1 MIRLLTA
8 DDDFFFTSSHSLDT
22 HQMTRSE
29 PPSQKPGPTLLPG
42 PIASTVS
49 LATRSTSLAIRLGSL
64 VGGYGLD
71 AARFTTLSSL
81 ELARGLVEVVLTRA
95 GKDTLDHAKANGNS
109 ALAAANAENVLER
122 SLEGLHYAVIQ
133 VAFWT
138 SASFR
143 LTGTTLALASDT
155 SQLVLSSLDKL
166 LGSTDSSR
174 AVASIITLMR
184 REFRNPVTGTK
195 GERVGV
201 LDLTLALSALAYLQQ
216 ACRKLPEE
224 EGRRRAYEEVIW
236 DVVVLNDGDRVDV
249 DEKTALQPG
258 YAAPAFSQESSRRG
272 SHDEEEV
279 LAHLKSHVA
288 KSLPRDAKVT
298 ISNSITT
305 TQTITVEVDGS
316 HILALPTPPGA
327 EIVETSTPVSRSKR
341 LSYPDHETEG
351 PYRIVY
357 KIERDKF
364 QAMTLQGGDDGA
376 ETGSILGEV
385 DSDKEAP
392 SPPMQYDPATGIF
405 LPISSGLSSPTAVD
419 VTPLS
424 PIASV
429 GTTKLDLTKPQSEE
443 PPPSKS
449 EPTANQKRQ
458 RQPAATSPKIASSSA
473 KKPTQKKKSDT
484 VGRSTEK
491 KAGLK
496 QVLKE
501 GGQSISNIWSKD
513 GHEGSSKP
521 KSHGSAVSSRTV
533 DSTGK
538 PKPLPSRPTKAS
550 QERSIANRRSL
561 ATPEP
566 LTRSS
571 SRASY
576 ISLAD
581 RRRESIVPQS
591 ASYPVI
597 TGGIVTPSSSPILSK
612 HDSSFPDASF
622 RPRRG
627 SLLSVNMPPP
637 PSTTP
642 MRGHHHRRSGSYGP
656 SLYSL
661 ATNDST
667 TSLVLSSYYKKS
679 TYSAAD
685 ALHTLRREGFVD
697 GTFPEG
703 HLLPNITRYMRF
715 SSACYGSHFLKFLG
729 ISNDMPK
736 LTAWDATHQDVR
748 HFAHH
753 TASGGAGN
761 ILLASF
767 VDPQGGTDA
776 TGATG
781 TGVPLVHYI
790 SLDHEAKAVVL
801 ACRGTLGFEDVMADM
816 TCDYDSLVWKGRS
829 YKVHKGMHASARRLL
844 YGGDGRVLLTLKAA
858 LVEFSDY
865 GLVLCGHSLGAGVTA
880 LLGVMLAEANPHGP
894 GFVTA
899 PEAAL
904 KRMLLADT
912 DGGSSGSGSSNG
924 GSNISDAILLPA
936 GRRIHVYAYGA
947 PGVMSAKLRRIT
959 RGLITTVVHGDDL
972 VPHLSL
978 GILHDF
984 QALSLAFKNKENA
997 TRADIRRRMWTALQ
1011 ENLSEAWNRGNG
1023 TRTVPG
1029 VDDDKWMLPAL
1040 ASLRENFSCERL
1052 VPPGEVFVIESYPV
1066 LRREAFLL
1074 DGESLL
1080 GRPATRVVLKYV
1092 RDVEARFAEPRF
1104 GTSMLTDH
1112 SPANYENA
1120 LNKMRLGVVE

>member
-1 MIRLLTA
+1 MAR
-8 DDDFFFTSSHSLDT
+8 
-22 HQMTRSE
+22 RE
-29 PPSQKPGPTLLPG
+29 PPPPKPGPTLLPG

-95 GKDTLDHAKANGNS
+95 GRDTLDHAKS
-109 ALAAANAENVLER
+109 DLAAADAENVLER
-122 SLEGLHYAVIQ
+122 SLEGLHHAVIQ

-143 LTGTTLALASDT
+143 LTGTTLSLASDT
-155 SQLVLSSLDKL
+155 SQLLLSSLDKL

-201 LDLTLALSALAYLQQ
+201 VDLTLALSALAYLQQ

-224 EGRRRAYEEVIW
+224 EGRRKAHEEVIW

-249 DEKTALQPG
+249 DDSMALQRG
-258 YAAPAFSQESSRRG
+258 YVPAISQESSRRG
-272 SHDEEEV
+272 SQDEEEA
-279 LAHLKSHVA
+279 LAHLKNHITQ
-288 KSLPRDAKVT
+288 SLPPDAKVT

-305 TQTITVEVDGS
+305 VQTITVEVDGC
-316 HILALPTPPGA
+316 HVPVLPTPPGA
-327 EIVETSTPVSRSKR
+327 EIVETSTPASKR
-341 LSYPDHETEG
+341 LSYTGNDDM
-351 PYRIVY
+351 PYRVVY
-357 KIERDKF
+357 RIERDKF
-364 QAMTLQGGDDGA
+364 RSMTLQGGDDA
-376 ETGSILGEV
+376 EAGSILGEV
-385 DSDKEAP
+385 DSDKESLP
-392 SPPMQYDPATGIF
+392 STPMQYDPATGTFQAITSPPP
-405 LPISSGLSSPTAVD
+405 LPP
-419 VTPLS
+419 
-424 PIASV
+424 
-429 GTTKLDLTKPQSEE
+429 KPVEE
-443 PPPSKS
+443 PKLQPLTMSNETKQESKPPSPQAEKPT
-449 EPTANQKRQ
+449 EPTANSKRQ
-458 RQPAATSPKIASSSA
+458 RQPISPLDKPTASTMA
-473 KKPTQKKKSDT
+473 KRTAPKKKPESI
-484 VGRSTEK
+484 GRSTEK
-491 KAGLK
+491 KAGFK
-496 QVLKE
+496 QALKE
-501 GGQSISNIWSKD
+501 GGQSLSNIWSK
-513 GHEGSSKP
+513 EGNET
-521 KSHGSAVSSRTV
+521 AA
-533 DSTGK
+533 K
-538 PKPLPSRPTKAS
+538 PKPQWNGASRSDAKLKPLPNRPTKAT
-550 QERSIANRRSL
+550 QERSLAARRSL

-576 ISLAD
+576 ISVAD
-581 RRRESIVPQS
+581 RRRESMRSQND
-591 ASYPVI
+591 SYPVL
-597 TGGIVTPSSSPILSK
+597 TGGIPSSPTLRKNEPSL
-612 HDSSFPDASF
+612 AETNG

-627 SLLSVNMPPP
+627 SHLSATI
-637 PSTTP
+637 PSSP
-642 MRGHHHRRSGSYGP
+642 MRGHRRSGSHAP
-656 SLYSL
+656 SIYSL
-661 ATNDST
+661 ATNDSQ

-679 TYSAAD
+679 TYNTAD
-685 ALHTLRREGFVD
+685 ALSTLRREGFVD

-729 ISNDMPK
+729 ISNDMPG
-736 LTAWDATHQDVR
+736 LTSWDGTHRDVR

-753 TASGGAGN
+753 TESDSGN

-767 VDPQGGTDA
+767 VDPQGGTDS

-790 SLDHEAKAVVL
+790 SLDHESKAVVL

-816 TCDYDSLVWKGRS
+816 TCDYDSLIWKNRS
-829 YKVHKGMHASARRLL
+829 YKVHKGVHASARRLL
-844 YGGDGRVLLTLKAA
+844 YGGDGRVLVTLKEA
-858 LVEFSDY
+858 LLEFPDY
-865 GLVLCGHSLGAGVTA
+865 GLVLCGHSLGGGVTA
-880 LLGVMLAEANPHGP
+880 LLGVMLAEANPHGA

-899 PEAAL
+899 PEAAFR
-904 KRMLLADT
+904 KMLTSGTAQHSSIADT
-912 DGGSSGSGSSNG
+912 
-924 GSNISDAILLPA
+924 ILPA
-936 GRRIHVYAYGA
+936 GRRIHVYAYGS
-947 PGVMSAKLRRIT
+947 PGVMSAKLRKIT

-984 QALSLAFKNKENA
+984 QALALAFKDKENKTKA
-997 TRADIRRRMWTALQ
+997 TIRRRMWAAFQ
-1011 ENLSEAWNRGNG
+1011 ENLAEAWNRGNG
-1023 TRTVPG
+1023 PRAVPG
-1029 VDDDKWMLPAL
+1029 NDEDTWMLPAL
-1040 ASLRENFSCERL
+1040 AALRENFTCERL

-1074 DGESLL
+1074 NGEGLL
-1080 GRPATRVVLKYV
+1080 GRPATRVILKYV

>member
-1 MIRLLTA
+1 MAR
-8 DDDFFFTSSHSLDT
+8 D
-22 HQMTRSE
+22 E
-29 PPSQKPGPTLLPG
+29 PPTHKPGPTLLPG

-95 GKDTLDHAKANGNS
+95 GKDTLDHAKS
-109 ALAAANAENVLER
+109 SLAAADAENVLER

-143 LTGTTLALASDT
+143 LTGTTLSLASDT
-155 SQLVLSSLDKL
+155 SQLFLSSLDKL

-174 AVASIITLMR
+174 AVASIITLIR

-224 EGRRRAYEEVIW
+224 ETRRKAYEEVVW
-236 DVVVLNDGDRVDV
+236 DVVVQNDGDRIDI
-249 DEKTALQPG
+249 DEKTALQRG
-258 YAAPAFSQESSRRG
+258 YTPVISQESSRRG
-272 SHDEEEV
+272 SQDEEEA
-279 LAHLKSHVA
+279 LAQLKSHITQ
-288 KSLPRDAKVT
+288 SLPPDAKVS
-298 ISNSITT
+298 ISSAVTSV
-305 TQTITVEVDGS
+305 QTITVEVEGC
-316 HILALPTPPGA
+316 LPVLPTPPGA
-327 EIVETSTPVSRSKR
+327 EIVETTTPASRSKR
-341 LSYPDHETEG
+341 LSYPGHENDG
-351 PYRIVY
+351 PYRVVY
-357 KIERDKF
+357 RIERDKF
-364 QAMTLQGGDDGA
+364 RAMTLQGGDDA

-385 DSDKEAP
+385 DSDKEIP
-392 SPPMQYDPATGIF
+392 STPMQYDPVSGTF
-405 LPISSGLSSPTAVD
+405 LPLSA
-419 VTPLS
+419 PL
-424 PIASV
+424 
-429 GTTKLDLTKPQSEE
+429 
-443 PPPSKS
+443 PPPKDSETSKS
-449 EPTANQKRQ
+449 KSSSSTDTEKADESSKQASETNRTEPTANQKRQ
-458 RQPAATSPKIASSSA
+458 RQPAATSEKTTTPSTKKLVA
-473 KKPTQKKKSDT
+473 KKKAESI
-484 VGRSTEK
+484 GRSADK

-496 QVLKE
+496 QVLKD
-501 GGQSISNIWSKD
+501 GGQSISNMWNKENSDNGVRPKQRRAD
-513 GHEGSSKP
+513 SSERVTAL
-521 KSHGSAVSSRTV
+521 HN
-533 DSTGK
+533 
-538 PKPLPSRPTKAS
+538 RPTKAS
-550 QERSIANRRSL
+550 QERSLANRRSI

-566 LTRSS
+566 LARSS

-581 RRRESIVPQS
+581 RRREPMSS
-591 ASYPVI
+591 NGGYPVI
-597 TGGIVTPSSSPILSK
+597 TGGMAPSSPVLTK
-612 HDSSFPDASF
+612 PESSFSQESGA

-627 SLLSVNMPPP
+627 SLLSANIPA
-637 PSTTP
+637 SP
-642 MRGHHHRRSGSYGP
+642 MRGHRRSGSYAP

-661 ATNDST
+661 ATNDSQ
-667 TSLVLSSYYKKS
+667 TSLILSSYYKKS
-679 TYSAAD
+679 TYSTAD
-685 ALHTLRREGFVD
+685 ALHTLRQEGFVD

-736 LTAWDATHQDVR
+736 MTSWDGTHRDVR

-753 TASGGAGN
+753 TESNAGN

-767 VDPQGGTDA
+767 VDPQGGTDS

-816 TCDYDSLVWKGRS
+816 TCDYDSLVWKNRS
-829 YKVHKGMHASARRLL
+829 YKVHKGVHASARRLL
-844 YGGDGRVLLTLKAA
+844 YGGDGRVLVTLKEA
-858 LVEFSDY
+858 LVEFPDY
-865 GLVLCGHSLGAGVTA
+865 GLVLCGHSLGGGVTA

-899 PEAAL
+899 PEAAF
-904 KRMLLADT
+904 KKMLT
-912 DGGSSGSGSSNG
+912 DGTAKDSKH
-924 GSNISDAILLPA
+924 SDTFIPA
-936 GRRIHVYAYGA
+936 GRRIHVYAYGS
-947 PGVMSAKLRRIT
+947 PGVMSPKLRKIT

-984 QALSLAFKNKENA
+984 QALSLSFKNKENA
-997 TRADIRRRMWTALQ
+997 TKMDIRKRMWSAFQ
-1011 ENLSEAWNRGNG
+1011 NNLSDAWNSG
-1023 TRTVPG
+1023 TEARAVPG
-1029 VDDDKWMLPAL
+1029 NDDDKWMLPAL
-1040 ASLRENFSCERL
+1040 AALRENFKCERL

-1074 DGESLL
+1074 NGEGLL
-1080 GRPATRVVLKYV
+1080 GRPATRVILKYV
-1092 RDVEARFAEPRF
+1092 RDVETRFLEPRF
-1104 GTSMLTDH
+1104 GTTMLTDH

-1120 LNKMRLGVVE
+1120 LNKMKLGLVN

>member
-1 MIRLLTA
+1 MAR
-8 DDDFFFTSSHSLDT
+8 D
-22 HQMTRSE
+22 E
-29 PPSQKPGPTLLPG
+29 PPNHKPGPTLLPG

-95 GKDTLDHAKANGNS
+95 GKDTLDHAKS
-109 ALAAANAENVLER
+109 TLAAADAENVLER

-143 LTGTTLALASDT
+143 LTGTTLSLASDT

-174 AVASIITLMR
+174 AVASIITLIR

-216 ACRKLPEE
+216 SCRKLPEE
-224 EGRRRAYEEVIW
+224 ESRRKAFEEVIW
-236 DVVVLNDGDRVDV
+236 DVVVLNDGDRVDI
-249 DEKTALQPG
+249 DENTALQRG
-258 YAAPAFSQESSRRG
+258 YTPAISQESSRRG
-272 SHDEEEV
+272 SQDEEEA
-279 LAHLKSHVA
+279 LAQLKTHITQ
-288 KSLPRDAKVT
+288 SLPPDAKVT
-298 ISNSITT
+298 ISSSVTT
-305 TQTITVEVDGS
+305 VQTITVEVEGC
-316 HILALPTPPGA
+316 LPVLPTPPGA
-327 EIVETSTPVSRSKR
+327 EIVETTTPVSRSKR
-341 LSYPDHETEG
+341 LSYPGHDNDG
-351 PYRIVY
+351 PYRVVY
-357 KIERDKF
+357 RIERDKF
-364 QAMTLQGGDDGA
+364 RAMTVQGGDDA

-392 SPPMQYDPATGIF
+392 STPMQYDPASGTF
-405 LPISSGLSSPTAVD
+405 LPVSA
-419 VTPLS
+419 PL
-424 PIASV
+424 
-429 GTTKLDLTKPQSEE
+429 
-443 PPPSKS
+443 PPPKDINTPKSKSSTSIDTEKDEMPTPASQTPPS

-458 RQPAATSPKIASSSA
+458 RRPAAVSEKSNASTIKKLPPK
-473 KKPTQKKKSDT
+473 KKPDSI
-484 VGRSTEK
+484 GRSADK

-496 QVLKE
+496 QALKD
-501 GGQSISNIWSKD
+501 GSQSISNMWNK
-513 GHEGSSKP
+513 EGSETGSKP
-521 KSHGSAVSSRTV
+521 KQRRADSSERVTA
-533 DSTGK
+533 
-538 PKPLPSRPTKAS
+538 LHNRPTKSS
-550 QERSIANRRSL
+550 QERSLANRRSL

-581 RRRESIVPQS
+581 RRREPMS
-591 ASYPVI
+591 AQAGYPVI
-597 TGGIVTPSSSPILSK
+597 AGGMAPSSPIFTK
-612 HDSSFPDASF
+612 ESSFSQDPAA

-627 SLLSVNMPPP
+627 SLLTANVPAS
-637 PSTTP
+637 P
-642 MRGHHHRRSGSYGP
+642 MRGHRRSGSYAP

-661 ATNDST
+661 ATNDSQ

-679 TYSAAD
+679 TYSTAD

-736 LTAWDATHQDVR
+736 MTSWDGTHRDVR

-753 TASGGAGN
+753 TESNAGN

-767 VDPQGGTDA
+767 VDPQGGTDS

-816 TCDYDSLVWKGRS
+816 TCDYDNLVWKNRA
-829 YKVHKGMHASARRLL
+829 YKVHKGVNASARRLL
-844 YGGDGRVLLTLKAA
+844 YGGDGRVLVTIKEA
-858 LVEFSDY
+858 LVEFPDY
-865 GLVLCGHSLGAGVTA
+865 GLVLCGHSLGGGVTA

-899 PEAAL
+899 PEAAF
-904 KRMLLADT
+904 KKMLT
-912 DGGSSGSGSSNG
+912 DGTSKDNKH
-924 GSNISDAILLPA
+924 NDTFIPA
-936 GRRIHVYAYGA
+936 GRRIHVYAYGS
-947 PGVMSAKLRRIT
+947 PGVMSPKLRKIT

-997 TRADIRRRMWTALQ
+997 TKADIRKRMWAAFQ
-1011 ENLSEAWNRGNG
+1011 NNLSDAWHSGNEARA
-1023 TRTVPG
+1023 VPG
-1029 VDDDKWMLPAL
+1029 NDDDKWMLPAL
-1040 ASLRENFSCERL
+1040 AALRDNFTCERL

-1074 DGESLL
+1074 NGEGLL
-1080 GRPATRVVLKYV
+1080 GRPATRVILKYV
-1092 RDVEARFAEPRF
+1092 RDVETRFLEPRF

-1120 LNKMRLGVVE
+1120 LNKMRLGVVD

>member
-1 MIRLLTA
+1 MA
-8 DDDFFFTSSHSLDT
+8 
-22 HQMTRSE
+22 RSD
-29 PPSQKPGPTLLPG
+29 PPEHKPGPTLLPG

-81 ELARGLVEVVLTRA
+81 ELARGLVEVVLARA
-95 GKDTLDHAKANGNS
+95 GKDTLDHAKGS
-109 ALAAANAENVLER
+109 LAAADAENILER

-143 LTGTTLALASDT
+143 LTSTTLSLASDT

-174 AVASIITLMR
+174 AVASIITLIR
-184 REFRNPVTGTK
+184 REFRNPVTGTR

-236 DVVVLNDGDRVDV
+236 DVVVLNDGDRVDI
-249 DEKTALQPG
+249 DDKLALQRG
-258 YAAPAFSQESSRRG
+258 YAPALSHESSRRG
-272 SHDEEEV
+272 SQDEEEA
-279 LAHLKSHVA
+279 LAYIQSHISQA
-288 KSLPRDAKVT
+288 LPPDAKVT

-305 TQTITVEVDGS
+305 VQTITVEVDGS
-316 HILALPTPPGA
+316 HLPILPTPPGA
-327 EIVETSTPVSRSKR
+327 EIVETTAPVSRSKR
-341 LSYPDHETEG
+341 LSRPGAEADG
-351 PYRIVY
+351 PYRVVY
-357 KIERDKF
+357 RIERDKF
-364 QAMTLQGGDDGA
+364 KAMTLQGGDDA

-385 DSDKEAP
+385 ESDTE
-392 SPPMQYDPATGIF
+392 SPPMQYDAASGTF
-405 LPISSGLSSPTAVD
+405 LPVTAPLPPPKD
-419 VTPLS
+419 VEPQPLS
-424 PIASV
+424 PVSAAE
-429 GTTKLDLTKPQSEE
+429 TNKLEAK
-443 PPPSKS
+443 PPSVSKPKA
-449 EPTANQKRQ
+449 EPAANQKRQ
-458 RQPAATSPKIASSSA
+458 RQPAPAQTAQPAEKSAPSSSKKSTIK
-473 KKPTQKKKSDT
+473 KKPESI
-484 VGRSTEK
+484 GRSAEK
-491 KAGLK
+491 RAGLK
-496 QVLKE
+496 QVIKE
-501 GGQSISNIWSKD
+501 GGQSLSNIWNKD
-513 GHEGSSKP
+513 GSDNTPKP
-521 KSHGSAVSSRTV
+521 RSQWNS
-533 DSTGK
+533 STGRSDSAPQK
-538 PKPLPSRPTKAS
+538 LLSATRPTKSS
-550 QERSIANRRSL
+550 QERSLATRRSL

-566 LTRSS
+566 LPRSS

-576 ISLAD
+576 ISIAD
-581 RRRESIVPQS
+581 RRRESGSRNEFYPP
-591 ASYPVI
+591 ASP
-597 TGGIVTPSSSPILSK
+597 TLKKHESSLSQDK
-612 HDSSFPDASF
+612 AHAHHS
-622 RPRRG
+622 RRG
-627 SLLSVNMPPP
+627 SLLAASIPA
-637 PSTTP
+637 SP
-642 MRGHHHRRSGSYGP
+642 MRGHRRSGSYAP
-656 SLYSL
+656 SIYSL
-661 ATNDST
+661 ATNDSQ

-679 TYSAAD
+679 TYSTAD
-685 ALHTLRREGFVD
+685 ALSTLRQEGFVD

-736 LTAWDATHQDVR
+736 MTSWDGTHRDVR

-753 TASGGAGN
+753 TASDAGN

-767 VDPQGGTDA
+767 VDPQGGSDS

-816 TCDYDSLVWKGRS
+816 TCDYDNLVWKKRS
-829 YKVHKGMHASARRLL
+829 YKVHKGVHASARRLL
-844 YGGDGRVLLTLKAA
+844 YGDDGRVLVTLKEA
-858 LVEFSDY
+858 LGEFPDY
-865 GLVLCGHSLGAGVTA
+865 GLVLCGHSLGGGVTA
-880 LLGVMLAEANPHGP
+880 LLGVMLAEANPNGP

-899 PEAAL
+899 PESAFR
-904 KRMLLADT
+904 RMLT
-912 DGGSSGSGSSNG
+912 DGTPKSSSVHDT
-924 GSNISDAILLPA
+924 ILPA

-947 PGVMSAKLRRIT
+947 PGVMSPKLRKIT

-984 QALSLAFKNKENA
+984 QALSLAFKNKNNA
-997 TRADIRRRMWTALQ
+997 VKAEIRQRMWTALHD
-1011 ENLSEAWNRGNG
+1011 NISEAWNRGESP
-1023 TRTVPG
+1023 RAVPG
-1029 VDDDKWMLPAL
+1029 NDDDKWMLPAL
-1040 ASLRENFSCERL
+1040 SALRESFTCERL
-1052 VPPGEVFVIESYPV
+1052 VPPGEVFVIESYPA
-1066 LRREAFLL
+1066 LRREAFLIN
-1074 DGESLL
+1074 GEGIL
-1080 GRPATRVVLKYV
+1080 GRPATRVILKYV
-1092 RDVEARFAEPRF
+1092 KDVEARFAEPRF

>member
-1 MIRLLTA
+1 MAR
-8 DDDFFFTSSHSLDT
+8 H
-22 HQMTRSE
+22 E
-29 PPSQKPGPTLLPG
+29 PPNHKPGPTLLPG

-95 GKDTLDHAKANGNS
+95 GKDTLDHAKS
-109 ALAAANAENVLER
+109 SLAAADAENVLER

-143 LTGTTLALASDT
+143 LTGTTLSLASDT
-155 SQLVLSSLDKL
+155 SQLLLSSLDKL

-184 REFRNPVTGTK
+184 HEFRNPVTGTK

-224 EGRRRAYEEVIW
+224 EARRQGLEEVIW
-236 DVVVLNDGDRVDV
+236 DVVVLDDGDRVDI
-249 DEKTALQPG
+249 DDDMALQRG
-258 YAAPAFSQESSRRG
+258 YQPAFGHEASRRG
-272 SHDEEEV
+272 SQDDEEA
-279 LAHLKSHVA
+279 LAQLKSHITQ
-288 KSLPRDAKVT
+288 SLPPEAQVT
-298 ISNSITT
+298 ISSSVSTV
-305 TQTITVEVDGS
+305 QTITVEVEGC
-316 HILALPTPPGA
+316 LPVLPTPPGA
-327 EIVETSTPVSRSKR
+327 EIVETSMPVSRSKR
-341 LSYPDHETEG
+341 LSYPGHENDG
-351 PYRIVY
+351 PYRVVY
-357 KIERDKF
+357 RIERDKF
-364 QAMTLQGGDDGA
+364 RAMTLQGGDDA
-376 ETGSILGEV
+376 ETGSVLGEI
-385 DSDKEAP
+385 DSDKESP
-392 SPPMQYDPATGIF
+392 STPMQYDPTTGTFI
-405 LPISSGLSSPTAVD
+405 PAAAPSPPPKDAQASKPKSPTA
-419 VTPLS
+419 S
-424 PIASV
+424 PSSD
-429 GTTKLDLTKPQSEE
+429 KNHQR
-443 PPPSKS
+443 SKATEAANS

-458 RQPAATSPKIASSSA
+458 RQPAAAPVPEKATTTTSRKSA
-473 KKPTQKKKSDT
+473 PKKKT
-484 VGRSTEK
+484 EGIGRSADK

-496 QVLKE
+496 QVLRD
-501 GGQSISNIWSKD
+501 GGQSISNMWNKD
-513 GHEGSSKP
+513 GNENGARPRQGNSANGRRHSSEKVTEL
-521 KSHGSAVSSRTV
+521 HN
-533 DSTGK
+533 
-538 PKPLPSRPTKAS
+538 RPTKAS
-550 QERSIANRRSL
+550 QERTIANRRSL

-566 LTRSS
+566 LARSS

-576 ISLAD
+576 VSLVD
-581 RRRESIVPQS
+581 KRRPMSSQS
-591 ASYPVI
+591 GYPI
-597 TGGIVTPSSSPILSK
+597 LTGGVAPPSPTLVKQDPLLAQESTLRS
-612 HDSSFPDASF
+612 
-622 RPRRG
+622 RRG
-627 SLLSVNMPPP
+627 SLLTANIPAS
-637 PSTTP
+637 P
-642 MRGHHHRRSGSYGP
+642 MRGHRRSGSHAH

-661 ATNDST
+661 ATNDSQ
-667 TSLVLSSYYKKS
+667 TSLVLASYYKKS
-679 TYSAAD
+679 TYSTAD

-736 LTAWDATHQDVR
+736 LTSWDGTHQDVR

-753 TASGGAGN
+753 TESNAGN

-767 VDPQGGTDA
+767 VDPQGGSDS

-816 TCDYDSLVWKGRS
+816 TCDYDNLVWKNRS
-829 YKVHKGMHASARRLL
+829 YKVHKGVHASARRLL
-844 YGGDGRVLLTLKAA
+844 YGGDGRVLVTLKEA
-858 LVEFSDY
+858 LGEFPDY
-865 GLVLCGHSLGAGVTA
+865 GLVLCGHSLGGGVTA

-899 PEAAL
+899 PEAAF
-904 KRMLLADT
+904 KQRLADGLSK
-912 DGGSSGSGSSNG
+912 DGSKHNDTF
-924 GSNISDAILLPA
+924 IPA
-936 GRRIHVYAYGA
+936 GRRIHVYAYGS
-947 PGVMSAKLRRIT
+947 PGVMSPKLRKIT

-984 QALSLAFKNKENA
+984 QALALAFKNKENA
-997 TRADIRRRMWTALQ
+997 TRADLRTRMWAALQ
-1011 ENLSEAWNRGNG
+1011 SGLSDAWRSSSGAA
-1023 TRTVPG
+1023 VPG
-1029 VDDDKWMLPAL
+1029 NDDDQWMRPAL
-1040 ASLRENFSCERL
+1040 ASLRATFTSERL
-1052 VPPGEVFVIESYPV
+1052 VPPGEVFVMESYPV

-1074 DGESLL
+1074 NGEGLL

-1092 RDVEARFAEPRF
+1092 RDVETRFLEPRF

-1112 SPANYENA
+1112 SPAKYENA
-1120 LNKMRLGVVE
+1120 LNKMRLGVVD